1 MSPRPTIAV
10 IGANGFI
17 GSRIVE
23 MLVLEE
29 LAAVRPIVRRPSA
42 LASSSRFG
50 LEGRIAEASDR
61 AALRMA
67 LDGVDVVVLAIA
79 GDPATITGT
88 IGPVFEAAS
97 DARCRRLVYLSSAS
111 VHGQAP
117 DPGTDESSPLS
128 ERQPIAYNNAKV
140 RAERELFER
149 RSAGTL
155 EAVALRPAIVFGP
168 RSQWTAGLAE
178 ALLAGEAYL
187 VDGGDG
193 ICNSVYVDNVV
204 RAVWLA
210 ATTDGADGKT
220 YLIGDDEAPTWRE
233 FYRALAEPLGISI
246 DDVPS
251 VAFRPARLAATAL
264 TDAVRQSA
272 SAQAIVSRLP
282 ATARRVLRSLRTAAT
297 ETETPAGRVCPT
309 LEMALLHRCRCRL
322 PWTRARAELAYWPEV
337 DFAEA
342 WRRTVG
348 WLAFAGYPVVAGYTP
363 PGETDGGRRD
373 QP

>member
-61 AALRMA
+61 TALRVA

-97 DARCRRLVYLSSAS
+97 EARCRRLVYLSSAS

-117 DPGTDESSPLS
+117 APGTDESSPLS
-128 ERQPIAYNNAKV
+128 ERQLIAYNNAKV

-149 RSAGTL
+149 RSGGAL

-168 RSQWTAGLAE
+168 RSQWTAGLAD

-187 VDGGDG
+187 VDGGG
-193 ICNSVYVDNVV
+193 GVCNSVYVDNLV

-210 ATTDGADGKT
+210 ATTAGADGRT

-251 VAFRPARLAATAL
+251 VPFRPARLAATAL
-264 TDAVRQSA
+264 MDAARESA
-272 SAQAIVSRLP
+272 SAQAVVSRLP
-282 ATARRVLRSLRTAAT
+282 DSARRVLRSLRAVAT
-297 ETETPAGRVCPT
+297 ETETRAGRVRPT
-309 LEMALLHRCRCRL
+309 LEMALLQRCRYRL
-322 PWTRARAELAYWPEV
+322 PWTRARAELAYRPEV
-337 DFAEA
+337 EFAEA
-342 WRRTVG
+342 LRRSIG
-348 WLAFAGYPVVAGYTP
+348 WLAFAGYPVVAGYNP
-363 PGETDGGRRD
+363 PEQADGGRRE